1 MSKSMVQHPARTP
14 APAAVRPGPATP
26 RADQTGQDILRL
38 QREAGNSAVAQLIAS
53 TTAPLPAVQRGGAG
67 SKAKAKAP
75 PKVNHASGADVDKF
89 LLAESTL
96 TPFVESRM
104 KSTGWK
110 GETSIK
116 IQNAADF
123 KKDWVTYAMGRTNSA
138 TGNNYTKEEAEK
150 EEPDINAFTD
160 EPTIHVHEN
169 RGERGT
175 TIHET
180 LHLLQDNTF
189 YAATGFNVSEG
200 ITEKFTRLVAMDQ
213 KITRGEFYSDQRDSI
228 GMLILAS
235 SKEKVADAY
244 FNNKPE
250 ELKKD
255 IEAKKAGNWDK
266 WVTAMKAGK
275 YEDADKLT
283 R

>member
-1 MSKSMVQHPARTP
+1 MAKSMMPQPARQSAPAVRQGP
-14 APAAVRPGPATP
+14 APP
-26 RADQTGQDILRL
+26 RADQAGDGILRL
-38 QREAGNSAVAQLIAS
+38 QRDAGNAAVAQLIGAAA
-53 TTAPLPAVQRGGAG
+53 APVPAVQRAG
-67 SKAKAKAP
+67 AKAAP

-89 LLAESTL
+89 LLANSVL
-96 TPFVESRM
+96 KPYVEARM

-138 TGNNYTKEEAEK
+138 TGNNYTKAEAEA

-180 LHLLQDNTF
+180 LHLIQDNTF

-200 ITEKFTRLVAMDQ
+200 ITEKFTRLVCMDQ
-213 KITRGEFYSDQRDSI
+213 KIERGEFYPDQRDSI
-228 GMLILAS
+228 GMLIIAS

-266 WVTAMKAGK
+266 WVAAMKAGK
-275 YEDADKLT
+275 YEDADLLT